1 MNSLLSIRNTLTQ
14 TAIDIINDYNS
25 TTGSSVGVTFDNSKA
40 FDPFGY
46 EQYVGCFFI
55 PAVNEQVGKRGTPEE
70 DEGIY
75 QMSVFVEGQSG
86 SYDLKQL
93 EIIDAIRAGFRNTE
107 LGNISISDINVNGG
121 RYDESWFVRDVSVN
135 VYVLS

>member
-1 MNSLLSIRNTLTQ
+1 MNSLLSIRNALTQ
-14 TAIDIINDYNS
+14 TAIDIIDDYNS

-55 PAVNEQVGKRGTPEE
+55 PAANEQVGKRGTPEE

-93 EIIDAIRAGFRNTE
+93 EIIDAIRLGFRNAN
-107 LGNISISDINVNGG
+107 LGNVSISDINVNGG
-121 RYDESWFVRDVSVN
+121 RYDESWFVRDVSIN

>member
-1 MNSLLSIRNTLTQ
+1 MNSLLSIRNSLTH
-14 TAIDIINDYNS
+14 TANDIIDDYNS
-25 TTGSSVGVTFDNSKA
+25 TTGSSVGITFDNSKP

-55 PAVNEQVGKRGTPEE
+55 PAANEQVGKKGTPEE

-93 EIIDAIRAGFRNTE
+93 EIIDAIRTGFRNAE
-107 LGNISISDINVNGG
+107 LGNVSISGINVNGG

>member
-14 TAIDIINDYNS
+14 TANDIINDYNS

-46 EQYVGCFFI
+46 EHYVGCFFI
-55 PAVNEQVGKRGTPEE
+55 PAANEQVGKRGTPEE

-93 EIIDAIRAGFRNTE
+93 EIIDAIRTGFRNAE
-107 LGNISISDINVNGG
+107 LGNLSISDINVNGG

>member
-1 MNSLLSIRNTLTQ
+1 MNSLLSIRNALTQ
-14 TAIDIINDYNS
+14 TAIDIIDDYNS

-55 PAVNEQVGKRGTPEE
+55 PAANEQVGKRGTPEE

-75 QMSVFVEGQSG
+75 QMSVFVEGQSE

-93 EIIDAIRAGFRNTE
+93 EIIDAIRLGFRNAN
-107 LGNISISDINVNGG
+107 LGNVSISDINVNGG
-121 RYDESWFVRDVSVN
+121 RYDESWFVRDVSIN